1 MEIVRDGY
9 PQQEETN
16 IPENNVNVKD
26 ITYDPNKKYKWT
38 PTDEINLSGAEFGIL
53 INSLRSILGT
63 VEAQQILL
71 AKEANNVVENILAR
85 NVESGVIVES
95 E

>member
-1 MEIVRDGY
+1 MEIVRDDV
-9 PQQEETN
+9 QEN
-16 IPENNVNVKD
+16 IPEMDVTVKN

-38 PTDEINLSGAEFGIL
+38 PTDEISLSGAEFGIL